1 MTVETIAMS
10 AGNVGPESRDNIRRK
25 EVDL

>member
-1 MTVETIAMS
+1 VETIAMS
-10 AGNVGPESRDNIRRK
+10 VGNVGAESRDNIRRK